1 MKKKNQIGFILVS
14 TIIGFMLAVQFKS
27 IKEPE
32 RRDTRDTWQLKSDIL
47 YEQKRQA
54 QLTRDI
60 TELETQASR
69 YETEL
74 KTSKE
79 QALKDVVEGLKRE
92 VGITPVTGPGLI
104 ISINTIS
111 DETLFLQKAKRIAP
125 DLLRRLINELNKYDA
140 EHISING
147 QRVVN
152 NTVIR
157 DINGITKI
165 DGYAL
170 NTFPIELKIIATDA
184 EKVRDR
190 LKVAPTIEEFFIEN
204 LTLTISQP
212 LDTVTVPAY
221 RNKIQVQ
228 NMEPVR

>member
-1 MKKKNQIGFILVS
+1 MKWNNRIGFILVS

-27 IKEPE
+27 IQEPE
-32 RRDTRDTWQLKSDIL
+32 RRDTRDTWELKSDLL

-54 QLTRDI
+54 QLLRDI
-60 TELETQASR
+60 TELETQLAS

-79 QALKDVVEGLKRE
+79 QALIDVVDGLKKE
-92 VGITPVTGPGLI
+92 VGITDVTGPGVI
-104 ISINTIS
+104 ITI
-111 DETLFLQKAKRIAP
+111 DALTDDTLLLQGAKRITP
-125 DLLRRLINELNKYDA
+125 DLLRRLINELNKYNA
-140 EHISING
+140 EHISIEG

-157 DINGITKI
+157 DINGTTKI

-170 NTFPIELKIIATDA
+170 NTFPIEIKVIAADA
-184 EKVRDR
+184 EILRDR
-190 LKVAPTIEEFFIEN
+190 LKVAQTVEEFFIEN

-212 LDTVTVPAY
+212 LTTVTVPAY
-221 RNKIQVQ
+221 RNKIHVK

>member
-1 MKKKNQIGFILVS
+1 MKWKNGIGFILVS

-27 IKEPE
+27 IQEPE
-32 RRDTRDTWQLKSDIL
+32 RRDTRDTWQLKSDLL

-54 QLTRDI
+54 QLTKDI
-60 TELETQASR
+60 TELETQLAS

-79 QALKDVVEGLKRE
+79 QALMDVVDGLKKE
-92 VGITPVTGPGLI
+92 VGIADVTGPGVI
-104 ISINTIS
+104 ITINALT
-111 DETLFLQKAKRIAP
+111 DETLLLQGAKRISP

-140 EHISING
+140 EHISVDG

-170 NTFPIELKIIATDA
+170 NTFPIEIKVIAADA
-184 EKVRDR
+184 EILRDR
-190 LKVAPTIEEFFIEN
+190 LKVAQTIEEFFIEN

-212 LDTVTVPAY
+212 LTSVTVPAY
-221 RNKIQVQ
+221 RNKIHVQ